1 MVGSGQPGVEVPIGS
16 RVGKIVDPQNDL
28 AASCV
33 LTAVSS
39 YSEGVLFTGEAFVQK
54 AVLLL
59 SLGGFAG
66 PSLGEPGKSHG
77 PRWTDRRHDRYFTDH
92 DSTRPARLH
101 PL

>member
-54 AVLLL
+54 AVLL
-59 SLGGFAG
+59 F
-66 PSLGEPGKSHG
+66 EPGRIRRSV
-77 PRWTDRRHDRYFTDH
+77 PRGTGKTSRAEVDRSAT
-92 DSTRPARLH
+92 
-101 PL
+101 